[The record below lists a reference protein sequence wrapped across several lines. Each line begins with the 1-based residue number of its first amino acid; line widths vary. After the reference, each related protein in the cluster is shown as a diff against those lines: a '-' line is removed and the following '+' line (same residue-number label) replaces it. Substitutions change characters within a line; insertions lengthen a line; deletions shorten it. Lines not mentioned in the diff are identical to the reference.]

1 MVRTT
6 DKPLTWIGSSRED
19 LRQFPAEARRKA
31 GFELRAL
38 QRGDEPTDFKPMPIV
53 GPGTYELRLQTDS
66 AYRVFYPAKFQEA
79 VYVLHAF
86 QKKTQKTTKYDIA
99 LGQHRYAEAQ
109 RVHQSQQPKTKHPGH
124 ARQ

>member
-1 MVRTT
+1 MVGRT
-6 DKPLTWIGSSRED
+6 DKPLAWIGSARAA

-38 QRGDEPTDFKPMPIV
+38 QRGEEPADFKPMPIV
-53 GPGTYELRLQTDS
+53 GPGTYELCLQTDNV
-66 AYRVFYPAKFQEA
+66 YRVFYIAKFQEA

-86 QKKTQKTTKYDIA
+86 HKKTQKTTKHDIA
-99 LGQHRYAEAQ
+99 LGQQRYEEAQ
-109 RVHQSQQPKTKHPGH
+109 RAHQSYQAKAKGPGH